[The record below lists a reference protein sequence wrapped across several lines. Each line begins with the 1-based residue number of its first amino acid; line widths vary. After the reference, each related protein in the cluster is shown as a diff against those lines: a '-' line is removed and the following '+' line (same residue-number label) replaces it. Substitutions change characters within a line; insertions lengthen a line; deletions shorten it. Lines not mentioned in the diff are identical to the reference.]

1 MGAAMVVADM
11 DERQMTS
18 SDSALACS
26 GAPWCPLN
34 QVRSGARVVIRKLGS
49 SPEVSRRLRELGICE
64 DQVIRLLNRSTNI
77 VCLVCNARL
86 ALNARLA
93 ETILV
98 EPLAANDG
106 HNG

>member
-1 MGAAMVVADM
+1 MVVADM
-11 DERQMTS
+11 DERQAIS
-18 SDSALACS
+18 SDCAQAY
-26 GAPWCPLN
+26 AKTTWCPLN
-34 QVRSGARVVIRKLGS
+34 QVRSGARVVIRKLRS

-98 EPLAANDG
+98 EPLAARDG
-106 HNG
+106 HHG